1 MPGPSRAG
9 RAPSPVVRAA
19 LLAEMWQVYRRT
31 RVLLR
36 SADLPAAVRE
46 LGRLPTARRAPDV
59 DPVWLGRTTWRRLR
73 WPGGGPV
80 CLDRALVQFA
90 MLSRRG
96 LRPELVIGLP
106 RSASDKDAHAWVEI
120 DQVDVGP
127 PPGGSGH
134 LPLARYGAGSSRP

>member
-1 MPGPSRAG
+1 MTG
-9 RAPSPVVRAA
+9 RAPGPADRAA
-19 LLAEMWQVYRRT
+19 LLVEMWQVYRRT
-31 RVLLR
+31 RTLLR
-36 SADLPAAVRE
+36 TRELPAVVRE
-46 LGRLPTARRAPDV
+46 LAVLPPVRGGADV

-96 LRPELVIGLP
+96 LRPEVVIGLP
-106 RSASDKDAHAWVEI
+106 RSASDKDAHAWVEV
-120 DQVDVGP
+120 DHVDVGP

-134 LPLARYGAGSSRP
+134 VPLARYGGGPTAG